1 MMLNKEHLTEEGL
14 AKIVNIKAAM
24 NFGVLSKELLSRF
37 TNVNPV
43 KRPIKKNMKIA
54 HPRPPVFPLIPF
66 F

>member
-37 TNVNPV
+37 TDVNPV
-43 KRPIKKNMKIA
+43 KRPIKKNIKIA
-54 HPRPPVFPLIPF
+54 HPF
-66 F
+66 